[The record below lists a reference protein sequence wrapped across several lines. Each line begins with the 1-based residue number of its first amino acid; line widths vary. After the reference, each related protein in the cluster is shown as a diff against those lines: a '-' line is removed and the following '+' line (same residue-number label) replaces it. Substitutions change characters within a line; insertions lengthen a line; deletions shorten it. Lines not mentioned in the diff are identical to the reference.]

1 MLKTP
6 THFERNVFINCP
18 FDKPYTPLFNAIVFT
33 VHDIGFRPRCALEAS
48 NAGQFRLNKIM
59 DIISSCKYS
68 IHDLSRTER
77 DKVTKLP
84 RFNMP
89 LELGLDLG
97 CRGFGTPFQRGKVS
111 LVLDVELHRYEKFIS
126 DIKGQDIYAHG
137 GSVEKVINVVRDWLR
152 NELDP
157 RVVLIPSGKNIYYR
171 YLAFQKAL
179 PSLCAKLKWNVKQLP
194 FADFSWV
201 VASWVE
207 ENPITNRQV
216 VISKTGRMPKT
227 KSRAVARVNKKGS
240 KK

>member
-1 MLKTP
+1 MPKAP
-6 THFERNVFINCP
+6 ANFERNVFINCP
-18 FDKPYTPLFNAIVFT
+18 FDDPYTPLFNAIVFT

-68 IHDLSRTER
+68 IHDLSRTQI
-77 DKVTKLP
+77 DKATKLP

-97 CRGFGTPFQRGKVS
+97 CRRFGVPFHQGKVS

-137 GSVEKVINVVRDWLR
+137 GSVEKVIEIVRNWLR

-157 RVVLIPSGKNIYYR
+157 RVVIIPSGENIYHR
-171 YLAFQKAL
+171 YLALQKAL
-179 PSLCAKLKWNVKQLP
+179 PSICAKLKWNVKKLP
-194 FADFSWV
+194 FSDFSFA
-201 VASWVE
+201 VATWII
-207 ENPITNRQV
+207 ENPILASPPKAKAKT
-216 VISKTGRMPKT
+216 SKVSK
-227 KSRAVARVNKKGS
+227 KKGG